1 MGLTRMG
8 RVFTAGI
15 AALFTAVAA
24 VSLLDVPA
32 DPLTRL
38 VRTAALLGLL
48 ALGLAALTTPF
59 LARIRK
65 TFGRPFLT
73 VHHLFAAGGLVLVT
87 LHPVLYAVQVA
98 DITVF
103 LPAFSSVSLFLAL
116 GGRFALILLYL
127 AAATVLLRR
136 SIPKYWRIV
145 HGLMYPALL
154 LGVVHGN
161 LIGTDFAHPFIF
173 FVYNILFVAVVAVFV
188 TKRWQRGGKK
198 RPRPP
203 R

>member
-1 MGLTRMG
+1 MGLSRSG
-8 RVFTAGI
+8 WLLALGI
-15 AALFTAVAA
+15 IALFTAVAA
-24 VSLLDVPA
+24 VSLLGTPA
-32 DPLTRL
+32 DPLSRL

-59 LARIRK
+59 LTGIRK
-65 TFGRPFLT
+65 TFGRPFLK
-73 VHHLFAAGGLVLVT
+73 VHHLFAAGGLVLAT

-98 DITVF
+98 DIAVF
-103 LPAFSSVSLFLAL
+103 LPAFSSAYLFLAL
-116 GGRFALILLYL
+116 GGRFALILIYL
-127 AAATVLLRR
+127 AAAAVLLRR

-173 FVYNILFVAVVAVFV
+173 FVYNTLFVAVAAVFV
-188 TKRWQRGGKK
+188 TKRWQRGATKIH
-198 RPRPP
+198 
-203 R
+203 